1 MFKGGVTMA
10 EKVLVDKALLN
21 VKELREYLGLGD
33 TKIRELL
40 NSPDSTFT
48 VRIGNRLYANK
59 RLLDSWLTRISGS
72 GKNVL

>member
-1 MFKGGVTMA
+1 MA

-33 TKIRELL
+33 TKTRELL
-40 NSPDSTFT
+40 NSPDATFT

-59 RLLDSWLTRISGS
+59 KLLDSWLTRISGS
-72 GKNVL
+72 GKSVL